1 MSQPFFV
8 VGMGRSG
15 SSYLRHLLNRHPQ
28 VALTNESHILD
39 VLSGLVD
46 VYMVPVGD
54 RDDRL
59 EIMGVINP
67 DYGPVILNLFR
78 KHVGKFLDAF
88 YKECFPDKDFTHWGD
103 KLPSVTAV
111 GQFLDFYP
119 HTRFVM
125 LVRDPRD
132 VVCSF
137 MGFEKQRYGDETS
150 RSELFTAEYQ
160 ARRWTEVYSGLLER
174 IGSHH
179 LVKYEAFVD
188 DPETTI
194 RGIFDYL
201 ELPHTAAVFEDIEMA
216 DFHAG
221 QRTASKSK
229 STVGRWRTEL
239 SAEDLDVVQTH
250 CGELMQTFGYLA

>member
-15 SSYLRHLLNRHPQ
+15 SSYLRNLLNRHPQ

-67 DYGPVILNLFR
+67 DYGPVILSLFR
-78 KHVGKFLDAF
+78 KHVGVFLDAF
-88 YKECFPDKDFTHWGD
+88 YKECFPEKSFTHWGD

-111 GQFLDFYP
+111 GQMLEFYP
-119 HTRFVM
+119 DTRFVM

-132 VVCSF
+132 VVCSYA
-137 MGFEKQRYGDETS
+137 GFEKRRYGDATW
-150 RSELFTAEYQ
+150 RAELFTPENQ
-160 ARRWTEVYSGLLER
+160 ARRWAEIYSGLLER
-174 IGSHH
+174 VGSYH
-179 LVKYEAFVD
+179 LVHYEAFVD
-188 DPETTI
+188 EPEATV
-194 RGIFDYL
+194 RGVLDYL
-201 ELPHTAAVFEDIEMA
+201 DLPHEAAVFEDIEMA
-216 DFHAG
+216 EFHAV
-221 QRTASKSK
+221 QRTSPKSK
-229 STVGRWRTEL
+229 GTIGRWRTEL
-239 SAEDLDVVQTH
+239 SAEHVAVVESH
-250 CGELMQTFGYLA
+250 CGELMKTFGYAS